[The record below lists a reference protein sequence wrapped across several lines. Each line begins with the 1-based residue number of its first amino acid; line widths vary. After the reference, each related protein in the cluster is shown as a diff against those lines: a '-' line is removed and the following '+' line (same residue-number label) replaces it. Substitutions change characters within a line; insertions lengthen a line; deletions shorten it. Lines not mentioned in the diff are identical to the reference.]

1 MRAVMLT
8 TQELVGGE
16 NLSLWR
22 RGFSV
27 PFQGVLGA
35 LGTQRRGI
43 KGMILRYISPQCLE
57 RSQSLTQASYVHW
70 IINEGVSEGRDYFHF
85 PVGTVDKAGK
95 PRIGGRRGAWDMEC
109 PAMRGVSEPNQKFSS
124 EHTAVQLNCARVL
137 CLSAFDISKLYRFGS
152 RSNSPP
158 GPSFLRL
165 EQNAVILVTI
175 ANSICVIR
183 LITHARDLKSTV
195 TCCGVKPSLAS
206 EAR

>member
-70 IINEGVSEGRDYFHF
+70 IINEGVSEGRDFSISRWVLWIKLGNLAVVAEGAHGIWNALPCEGSLSRTKNF
-85 PVGTVDKAGK
+85 PVSTL
-95 PRIGGRRGAWDMEC
+95 
-109 PAMRGVSEPNQKFSS
+109 QSS
-124 EHTAVQLNCARVL
+124 
-137 CLSAFDISKLYRFGS
+137 
-152 RSNSPP
+152 
-158 GPSFLRL
+158 
-165 EQNAVILVTI
+165 
-175 ANSICVIR
+175 
-183 LITHARDLKSTV
+183 
-195 TCCGVKPSLAS
+195 
-206 EAR
+206 